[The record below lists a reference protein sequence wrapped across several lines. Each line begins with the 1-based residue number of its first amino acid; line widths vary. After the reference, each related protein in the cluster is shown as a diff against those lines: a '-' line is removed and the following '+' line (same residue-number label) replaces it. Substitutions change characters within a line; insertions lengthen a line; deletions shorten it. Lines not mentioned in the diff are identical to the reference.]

1 MSLDK
6 YKFVMKYILRSKNTH
21 FYNTNEFVG
30 NVENICIDRTYSLG
44 LVVSHFN
51 SIIAFLAWLK
61 INKKEIIVRKTS
73 ELFPLCNFSSNF
85 TFPDQ
90 KCTFSAE
97 L

>member
-1 MSLDK
+1 
-6 YKFVMKYILRSKNTH
+6 MKYILRSKNTH
-21 FYNTNEFVG
+21 FYNTNLLVTLKTYVSIE
-30 NVENICIDRTYSLG
+30 RTYSLG